1 MLKVYKVYKRRLIDG
16 RAERKLSKGS
26 LDDRSLIE
34 MKEEMTKLMED

>member
-1 MLKVYKVYKRRLIDG
+1 MLTVYKVYKRWLIDG
-16 RAERKLSKGS
+16 RVERKLSKGS